1 MLRPRNISERACITQ
16 RFNREL
22 ETLRTVSSR
31 KHECIIEF
39 SASFKVPSAH
49 PFGHYGL
56 IFPFADGGNLH
67 EFLRLP
73 RIPAWLAPLVSRS
86 SLCEVVHTRV
96 TGLMDALAFVHCKS
110 PPSKYLIHGD
120 IKLSNILIHGGI
132 FKLAN
137 FGVSQLRESEETSKT
152 CWEAGTLMYAPPE
165 HMAATSRHGRA
176 RDIWALGCVILEILV
191 LLLYGFS
198 DPPQVE
204 IFEEEREIFGDG
216 VKAFSNTMGCVE
228 SWIAKLWEMAHAAK
242 NIYVDGSDKQKA
254 LLKLFNVMR
263 TMLVKNPSDRI
274 TAAEARDYL
283 ASSGEPRNERILMIS
298 QPGLSYSDT

>member
-1 MLRPRNISERACITQ
+1 MLRPRNRSERACITQ
-16 RFNREL
+16 CFNREL

-67 EFLRLP
+67 EFLRFP
-73 RIPAWLAPLVSRS
+73 KIPAWLAPLASRS
-86 SLCEVVHTRV
+86 SLCEVVHARV

-110 PPSKYLIHGD
+110 PSSKYLIHGD
-120 IKLSNILIHGGI
+120 IKPSNILIHSGI
-132 FKLAN
+132 FKLAD
-137 FGVSQLRESEETSKT
+137 FGVSRLRGSEETSKT

-165 HMAATSRHGRA
+165 HMTVASRHGRA

-228 SWIAKLWEMAHAAK
+228 SWITKLWEMAHAAK
-242 NIYVDGSDKQKA
+242 NIYVDESDKQKA
-254 LLKLFNVMR
+254 LLKLFNVMG

-298 QPGLSYSDT
+298 QRGLNYSDT